1 MCSRGINDSKTR
13 KRILLFVGMPVAVVL
28 TVVFACNVM
37 VSCNASGRTYD
48 DVNEIPHNR
57 YGLLLGTSP
66 FTANGAR
73 NFYFENRIKAAEQL
87 YKAGK
92 VNILIVSGGDYTR
105 VHETGYDEPMA
116 MRDSLMA
123 HGVPED
129 SIILDYGGTRT
140 ILSIVKAKKE
150 YHLDSVTIISQ
161 EDHNKRAI
169 YIADH
174 IGLHAIGYNAA
185 PSHIF
190 RNRLKNTIREYF
202 ARVKMFID
210 ILNLK

>member
-28 TVVFACNVM
+28 TVV
-37 VSCNASGRTYD
+37 
-48 DVNEIPHNR
+48 
-57 YGLLLGTSP
+57 
-66 FTANGAR
+66 
-73 NFYFENRIKAAEQL
+73 L

-92 VNILIVSGGDYTR
+92 VNILIVSGGDYTC
-105 VHETGYDEPMA
+105 VHETGYDEPVA

-129 SIILDYGGTRT
+129 SIILDYDGART

-169 YIADH
+169 YLADH
-174 IGLHAIGYNAA
+174 AGLHAIGYNAA

-190 RNRLKNTIREYF
+190 RNCLKNTIREYF
-202 ARVKMFID
+202 ARGKMFID